1 MVDMC
6 FYIKTINP
14 FISISRKEAELMQ
27 SIMNALNNN
36 NCSLGV
42 SSLKQ
47 LSQEVA
53 TKEKLIIKKDKENR
67 RANIVSIVGLILTVF
82 FGILSFLS
90 YQAVS

>member
-14 FISISRKEAELMQ
+14 FISISRKEADLMQ

-90 YQAVS
+90 

>member
-14 FISISRKEAELMQ
+14 FISISRKEADLMQ

-67 RANIVSIVGLILTVF
+67 RANIVSIVGLILTV
-82 FGILSFLS
+82 
-90 YQAVS
+90 